1 MLRRLNRERK
11 EYLLKKRDTA
21 EKGLEDECS
30 GSVVYPPKVLITTSR
45 EPSNRLL
52 RFSKELKWTIPNS
65 KRINRGNL
73 VLKNL
78 SKLCK
83 EHKITDLIIVFEHRG
98 TPDGI
103 LLSKFPNG
111 PTLTCSLHNVVLR
124 HDIPE
129 VSARPFREA
138 MPNIILNNFQS
149 DLGLKISK
157 HLQSLFPCPNELSK
171 KAIGFMNN
179 DDYISFRQYTYETS
193 RENVKLN
200 EEGPRFEMRP
210 FELKAGPLDAV
221 DVDPEWNLRSFF
233 KNALNKNHL

>member
-1 MLRRLNRERK
+1 MLRKLNRERK
-11 EYLLKKRDTA
+11 EYLLKKRDAT
-21 EKGLEDECS
+21 EKGIDDQS
-30 GSVVYPPKVLITTSR
+30 SPSSYPPKVLITTSR
-45 EPSNRLL
+45 DPTNRLL

-73 VLKNL
+73 VLKEL

-103 LLSKFPNG
+103 LLSKFPHG

-138 MPNIILNNFQS
+138 MPNIILNNFQT

-157 HLQSLFPCPNELSK
+157 HFQSLFPCPNELSK

-179 DDYISFRQYTYETS
+179 EDYISFRQFTYEALKDKVELS
-193 RENVKLN
+193 

-221 DVDPEWNLRSFF
+221 DVDPEWSLRSFF
-233 KNALNKNHL
+233 KNALNKKHL